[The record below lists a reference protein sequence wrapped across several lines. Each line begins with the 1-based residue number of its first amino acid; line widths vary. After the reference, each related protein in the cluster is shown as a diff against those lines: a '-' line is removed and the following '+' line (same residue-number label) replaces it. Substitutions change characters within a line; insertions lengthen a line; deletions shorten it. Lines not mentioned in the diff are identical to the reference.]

1 MSVPSNLHSWILAV
15 CAGVSSGCASDG
27 LRCGDGVADL
37 DLDDPAF
44 VYDPSALPVYRID
57 VADDVVAT
65 LPQSG
70 SENTGD
76 DVHATFG
83 FDGPAGDER
92 YDVGLRLRG
101 HDSFRPFDGKP
112 GFKLDLH
119 QWDADQR
126 FHGIE
131 HLTFANMVQDTSV
144 LAEHVGYALYERLG
158 VPHPLHGY
166 ACLVVNGADYGL
178 YGVVETMDDAFL
190 DRAFTDA
197 DGNLYEGGFG
207 ADLRDGGTSTFAAQ
221 ELNDVEDRSDLDA
234 LALAMEATTPDTLLD
249 ALAAHFD
256 LDSLLDTWAV
266 EGVTG
271 NIDGYLAR
279 GNNFLLYHEPS
290 VDRWWFLPW
299 GIDQSFVG
307 DLDVHDPEYVGDD
320 HESQGVLYAKC
331 LESDA
336 CRGELDAHLAGV
348 VTEVEAMDLAGFA
361 ADEAD
366 RLRIPA
372 RQDPKSEAGPM
383 QTAAA
388 QSALR
393 RWVKA
398 RPRAV
403 EDQLE

>member
-1 MSVPSNLHSWILAV
+1 MTFSSNLHFWSLALV
-15 CAGVSSGCASDG
+15 VGAASACASDG
-27 LRCGDGVADL
+27 LGCGDGVADL

-44 VYDPSALPVYRID
+44 VYDSGALPVYSID

-65 LPQSG
+65 LPQTG
-70 SENTGD
+70 SENTAE

-83 FDGPAGDER
+83 FDGPDGDER

-101 HDSFRPFDGKP
+101 HDSFRTFDAKP

-119 QWDADQR
+119 QWDAEQR

-131 HLTFANMVQDTSV
+131 HLTLANMVQDASV
-144 LAEHVGYALYERLG
+144 LAEHVGYALYEQLG
-158 VPHPLHGY
+158 APHPLHGY
-166 ACLVVNGADYGL
+166 ACLVVNGTDYGL

-190 DRAFTDA
+190 SRAFA
-197 DGNLYEGGFG
+197 DDEGNLYEGGFG
-207 ADLRDGGTSTFAAQ
+207 ADLRDGGTSTFVAQ
-221 ELNDVEDRSDLDA
+221 ELNDVEDRSDIEG
-234 LALAMEATTPDTLLD
+234 LALAMEETTPDTLLD

-266 EGVTG
+266 EAVSG

-299 GIDQSFVG
+299 GIDQAFVG

-331 LESDA
+331 VESDA
-336 CRGELDAHLAGV
+336 CRAELDAHVEGV
-348 VTEVEAMDLAGFA
+348 LGEVEAMDLAGFA
-361 ADEAD
+361 DDEAH

-398 RPRAV
+398 RPAVV